1 MHRTVE
7 YKGPEGALMRV
18 VLVIILAFLLILSF
32 KKRLLNS
39 LFKKS
44 SHKRSYQNLKPS
56 YSLRTRD
63 VND

>member
-1 MHRTVE
+1 MHWTVE

-18 VLVIILAFLLILSF
+18 VLVIILSF

>member
-1 MHRTVE
+1 MHRNVE
-7 YKGPEGALMRV
+7 YKGPEGALMCV
-18 VLVIILAFLLILSF
+18 VLLIILAFLLILSF

-44 SHKRSYQNLKPS
+44 SYKRSYQNLKPS

-63 VND
+63 VNN

>member
-7 YKGPEGALMRV
+7 YKGPEGALVLV
-18 VLVIILAFLLILSF
+18 VLVIILAFLLIFSF

-44 SHKRSYQNLKPS
+44 SYKRSYQNLKPS

-63 VND
+63 VNN

>member
-1 MHRTVE
+1 MHRNVE

-18 VLVIILAFLLILSF
+18 VLLIILAFLLILSF

-63 VND
+63 VNV